1 MSASSKLWRSDEDLQ
16 RKRPDAKAPDDL
28 LRTTRDLLHLSENDG
43 SDDTG
48 SIALAWSASGARP
61 AGAWYFGRGGDLVGL
76 GGLCSAAAGSRL
88 ETRLLGCGRAGQ
100 SVVVVGAGPGV
111 LLRVF
116 VRPRACFR
124 AFA

>member
-1 MSASSKLWRSDEDLQ
+1 M
-16 RKRPDAKAPDDL
+16 
-28 LRTTRDLLHLSENDG
+28 
-43 SDDTG
+43 
-48 SIALAWSASGARP
+48 
-61 AGAWYFGRGGDLVGL
+61 
-76 GGLCSAAAGSRL
+76 AAGSRL

-124 AFA
+124 AFAYKSVLTGLTHPRTARTLVALTWHPLELAQSVWPQRPAGSR